1 MCVSVSFHFSLEQ
14 YSSST
19 VIRNVTTQRKSEQ
32 TKESRSHSVP
42 SLNSMD
48 VTIHHTSP
56 TRTPR
61 SNSVRGYKS
70 TAPKGVSIKKKIA
83 KMFGSHSDLSG
94 KALVP
99 VEQPSSGVYKQI
111 GGFRP
116 RSIGGS
122 SDCSSSSL
130 TSTNQQQSELSRNN
144 SLRDSTRS
152 RISQGSVFSTSRQGS
167 YDSTDAIN
175 ISALGSN
182 VMVPS
187 ESGLRPRSIACMQRS
202 GSSTSLRI
210 NSVDPRYH
218 SIATVPTHTVDPA
231 PFFDRRGVRGIT
243 RDDPELEETSG
254 RVKPSDPGYK
264 KIAND
269 LMTCSP
275 QPPPQENAA
284 SLRAPLNGHMERVG
298 KYSGDGLDNIP
309 PRLINSHG
317 QTFESRQNMLTPG
330 KYNVYMLCLF
340 DDFYNNYIALTRYS
354 WLLTPL
360 VNHCT
365 GGRWKLLLLLHNSKL
380 AYTVKRIHR
389 LSKP

>member
-1 MCVSVSFHFSLEQ
+1 MLCGSFCIQFFYSSDVCVCVCLCVSVSFHFSLEQ

-32 TKESRSHSVP
+32 TKGSRSHSVP

-70 TAPKGVSIKKKIA
+70 TAPKSVSIKKKIA

-99 VEQPSSGVYKQI
+99 VEQTSSGVYKQI

-175 ISALGSN
+175 ISALGTN

-218 SIATVPTHTVDPA
+218 SIATVPTHSVDPT
-231 PFFDRRGVRGIT
+231 PFFDRRCVRGT
-243 RDDPELEETSG
+243 VRDDPELEETSG

-264 KIAND
+264 KMAND

-275 QPPPQENAA
+275 QPPPQDK
-284 SLRAPLNGHMERVG
+284 PLDGHMERVG

-309 PRLINSHG
+309 SRPINSHG
-317 QTFESRQNMLTPG
+317 RTFESRQNMLTPG
-330 KYNVYMLCLF
+330 EYNVYML
-340 DDFYNNYIALTRYS
+340 
-354 WLLTPL
+354 
-360 VNHCT
+360 
-365 GGRWKLLLLLHNSKL
+365 
-380 AYTVKRIHR
+380 
-389 LSKP
+389 